1 MIEFT
6 IKTLDSKDHRFS
18 VDDEITVAQ
27 LKEKV
32 LEQMGVEIGL
42 QRLIFCGRVLQDEKK
57 LADYGVNGKVVHMVQ
72 RAPPCLES
80 HQSALRERERD
91 RERQIQIATQ
101 MGFNSD
107 PINPVHINHTTQQQ
121 IRRLVALAATAHGIE
136 IEDQPG
142 VNLSPTASRLEF
154 LRHIIDEIKAS
165 LEALK
170 LNESDEPRNYPS
182 DDPLESTSSLG
193 ASGSANDELDSVSGT
208 TRESRGRRIRS
219 MRPSYHTPPRD
230 FAALVAELQQLDSE
244 FSPFRETYI
253 MTLRDANDSTI
264 HLDEETL
271 QRRQRSADLCAELYH
286 SFSHAYHTVS
296 DIGLLLTH
304 GNSRLTSEALL
315 RPSLPLQA
323 HINVVQSSTTRRP
336 LNPTAT
342 VNGTNQQPAESQG
355 IQFNSSQAGRNTN
368 QPTVNINIQPD
379 PITYQL
385 EIETRVP
392 IPINLQNVING
403 ADQNAAQGE
412 NNQNQNQGQNQGLGQ
427 SQGQTNGQSPG
438 QGQTPDQGQS
448 PDQGSGQGQGQGE
461 GQNQSQDGQANR
473 RQIMI
478 DFENLFRGLGQG
490 GGMGGV
496 EVVMSMEE
504 IPQALGGQG
513 QNNNTATTGASQP
526 ADGSPQQHYGSQVY
540 LAQMPW
546 SELPHGDLVQNIVS
560 SVLRHGFPPGIEGF
574 YQLPNVTQTLDQT
587 NRNQS
592 QTPGQT
598 LGQSQGQSQTQT
610 QDQNPQDQ
618 GQTQSQTQNQ
628 TQSQTPG
635 QGLGQGLSQGQGQ
648 SQTQTQGQFQPEP
661 QIFFRRIPS
670 QTVDQENQNS
680 SEQSANTNSTNRPR
694 QSIVRIQQP
703 QQHQPAR
710 PRSQTLS
717 INTLVY
723 DRFLNCD
730 SPHARR
736 QLQRRRAEASQAGGL
751 LLRDNSLTRIQNS
764 VETLFERFDRNTNND
779 ESLLIAA
786 VVTLREA
793 TSFSSG
799 RTLVVEEL
807 LPLRQRLQVFMRELM
822 NGEYEVGTQEQ
833 LADLIFERH
842 SGFINRIA
850 SITPIRRNVDIVE
863 SMKAVFIR
871 FLNEAMT
878 VLDIEN
884 NDVFTR
890 RFRIVIPRMFYEL
903 CGVISYC
910 CLEGVEGLRTIYRS
924 FLTDLIQNIDEP
936 VRDLLHSLSMENL
949 NAAICRIE
957 ANKIHYAQFIRRKP
971 VDICNLLS
979 DSEDSSPMDE
989 DVPNRGERMQF
1000 LAPSQ
1005 SAAGSSMAQFPY
1017 PSTSS
1022 KKKSNDESRRN
1033 DDSGDI
1039 SDSESTSASCSTPG
1053 SSSAPATPSATP
1065 SPTVPPVLSIPSTP
1079 TAPTVPPAPSAST
1092 SASKASSS
1100 PAPNAPSAPSE
1111 PKVPE
1116 ASDVPEASAIQEVS
1130 ATPEVSAIPEVS
1142 ANAGVPVTAV
1152 PMSIARNNTSASEPM
1167 RVPASVNFGRGR
1179 FNRVNRSGSTTS
1191 SDSSGSIRF
1200 VPPAQIAQHWGEDW
1214 VPTFTRD
1221 LQRQRDTAEP
1231 YSDAYL
1237 SGMPPKKRRCVR
1249 QSRPPTTLNAFIN
1262 ESVSEVSSECDEAQ
1276 GEELRVAF
1284 REHVRCIARA
1294 RAAASE
1300 DYEPRRLVATAR
1312 FLNQNR
1318 TSTRKSPEKT
1328 NSE

>member
-6 IKTLDSKDHRFS
+6 IKTLDSKDHSFS

-57 LADYGVNGKVVHMVQ
+57 LADYEFRVRSQ
-72 RAPPCLES
+72 Y
-80 HQSALRERERD
+80 
-91 RERQIQIATQ
+91 TQ
-101 MGFNSD
+101 CYRRLTWYKAFNSGRD
-107 PINPVHINHTTQQQ
+107 VMENLSRSGRPSTSATEVNSDAKVKET
-121 IRRLVALAATAHGIE
+121 ALAATAHGIE

-154 LRHIIDEIKAS
+154 LRHIIDEIKAT

-170 LNESDEPRNYPS
+170 LNESD
-182 DDPLESTSSLG
+182 
-193 ASGSANDELDSVSGT
+193 LDSVSGT

-253 MTLRDANDSTI
+253 MTLRDANDST
-264 HLDEETL
+264 
-271 QRRQRSADLCAELYH
+271 
-286 SFSHAYHTVS
+286 
-296 DIGLLLTH
+296 
-304 GNSRLTSEALL
+304 
-315 RPSLPLQA
+315 
-323 HINVVQSSTTRRP
+323 
-336 LNPTAT
+336 
-342 VNGTNQQPAESQG
+342 PAEGQG
-355 IQFNSSQAGRNTN
+355 IQFNSSQAGRNIN

-392 IPINLQNVING
+392 IPINLQNIING
-403 ADQNAAQGE
+403 ANQNAAQGE
-412 NNQNQNQGQNQGLGQ
+412 NNQNQNQGQNQGQVQ
-427 SQGQTNGQSPG
+427 SQGQTNSQSPG
-438 QGQTPDQGQS
+438 QGQTPDQGQTPNQAQTPDQGQS
-448 PDQGSGQGQGQGE
+448 PDQGSGQGQGQVE

-473 RQIMI
+473 RQVMI

-490 GGMGGV
+490 GGLGGV

-513 QNNNTATTGASQP
+513 QNINTATTGASQP
-526 ADGSPQQHYGSQVY
+526 TDGSPQQHYGSQVY

-574 YQLPNVTQTLDQT
+574 YQIPNVIQTLDQT

-592 QTPGQT
+592 QTSGQT

-610 QDQNPQDQ
+610 QDQSPGQDQ

-628 TQSQTPG
+628 TQSQTPV
-635 QGLGQGLSQGQGQ
+635 QSLGQGLSQGQGQ
-648 SQTQTQGQFQPEP
+648 SQAQTQGQFQPEP

-670 QTVDQENQNS
+670 QTVDQEIQNS
-680 SEQSANTNSTNRPR
+680 SEQSANMNSTNRPR
-694 QSIVRIQQP
+694 QCMHSTQYKYREPLLIMTRYVKKLRKATKAKITWEYWE
-703 QQHQPAR
+703 HR
-710 PRSQTLS
+710 LT
-717 INTLVY
+717 
-723 DRFLNCD
+723 
-730 SPHARR
+730 
-736 QLQRRRAEASQAGGL
+736 QLAEASQAGGL

-833 LADLIFERH
+833 LADLIFERY

-850 SITPIRRNVDIVE
+850 SITPIRRNVDIIE

-884 NDVFTR
+884 NEVFTR

-903 CGVISYC
+903 CG
-910 CLEGVEGLRTIYRS
+910 
-924 FLTDLIQNIDEP
+924 TDLIQNIDEP

-971 VDICNLLS
+971 VDICTLLS

-989 DVPNRGERMQF
+989 DVPERGERMQF
-1000 LAPSQ
+1000 LVPSQ
-1005 SAAGSSMAQFPY
+1005 STAGSSMNAQFPY

-1022 KKKSNDESRRN
+1022 KKKSNDESRQSE
-1033 DDSGDI
+1033 DSEDN
-1039 SDSESTSASCSTPG
+1039 SDSESTSTSCSR

-1065 SPTVPPVLSIPSTP
+1065 SPTVPPVLSIPSSP
-1079 TAPTVPPAPSAST
+1079 TAPRAPPAST
-1092 SASKASSS
+1092 SAFKVPPS
-1100 PAPNAPSAPSE
+1100 PAPTAPSAPSE

-1116 ASDVPEASAIQEVS
+1116 ASDVPEVSAIQEVS
-1130 ATPEVSAIPEVS
+1130 AIPEAPAIPEVS

-1152 PMSIARNNTSASEPM
+1152 PMSIARNNTSASDPM
-1167 RVPASVNFGRGR
+1167 RVAASVNFGRGR
-1179 FNRVNRSGSTTS
+1179 FNRVNRSGSTMS
-1191 SDSSGSIRF
+1191 SDSSGNIRF
-1200 VPPAQIAQHWGEDW
+1200 VPPAQIAQHWGEEW

-1221 LQRQRDTAEP
+1221 LQRQRDTVEP

-1237 SGMPPKKRRCVR
+1237 SGQARGSRRKT
-1249 QSRPPTTLNAFIN
+1249 PTPNNDTDF
-1262 ESVSEVSSECDEAQ
+1262 
-1276 GEELRVAF
+1276 
-1284 REHVRCIARA
+1284 
-1294 RAAASE
+1294 
-1300 DYEPRRLVATAR
+1300 
-1312 FLNQNR
+1312 
-1318 TSTRKSPEKT
+1318 
-1328 NSE
+1328 